1 MHRIIMVLAAI
12 MMLCGSNIA
21 LQAMERQQPAGG
33 EGGGSP
39 ITTAPTGGSTK
50 TTTAPTGGA
59 TKTTT
64 TTKKQ
69 TVAQQCA
76 VACHGS
82 RCSSGGVPSS
92 TPTGSAIQGSGGTS
106 VQPGGCKAY
115 QQCMNSC
122 INAAAR

>member
-1 MHRIIMVLAAI
+1 MHRIIIVLAAI

-21 LQAMERQQPAGG
+21 LQAIERQPAGG
-33 EGGGSP
+33 EGGGGP
-39 ITTAPTGGSTK
+39 ITTAPKGGP
-50 TTTAPTGGA
+50 TTTAPKGGP

-69 TVAQQCA
+69 TVAQQGA

-82 RCSSGGVPSS
+82 RCSSGGAPNS

-115 QQCMNSC
+115 TQCMNSC